1 MAGQLAHPESLV
13 ETDWVAEHLSDGAIR
28 LVEVD
33 VDLSSYAEAHIPGA
47 IQWDWMS
54 HLNTTVQRDILN
66 KEEMSQLL
74 GDCGIGRDTRVV
86 LYGDNNNWFAAYA
99 FWQMKMYGH
108 DNVAMMNG
116 GRQKWIGE
124 GRETT
129 TDVPTFASLSYT
141 VADAR
146 EGFRALRDHVLQS
159 VRGQLNIELVDVRS
173 PAEYNGEVIAPANM
187 PQEGAQRA
195 GHIPGASSIPWGQA
209 VNESDGTFKSVE
221 ELITLY
227 GGRGITGNREVITYC
242 RIGERSSH
250 TWFVLTQLL
259 GYENVRNYDGSWTEY
274 GSMVGAPI
282 EL

>member
-1 MAGQLAHPESLV
+1 MAHPESLV
-13 ETDWVAEHLSDGAIR
+13 ETDWVAEHLNDDSIR

-54 HLNTTVQRDILN
+54 HLNTTVQRDILSR
-66 KEEMSQLL
+66 EEMSKLL

-99 FWQMKMYGH
+99 FWQMKLYGH
-108 DNVAMMNG
+108 DKVAMMNG

-129 TDVPTFASLSYT
+129 TEVPTFASQSYST
-141 VADAR
+141 SGVN
-146 EGFRALRDHVLQS
+146 EGLRALRDHVLQA
-159 VRGQLNIELVDVRS
+159 VRGESSVELVDVRS
-173 PAEYNGEVIAPANM
+173 PAEYNGEVIAPAHL

-209 VNESDGTFKSVE
+209 VNESDGTFKSVG
-221 ELITLY
+221 ELKDLY
-227 GGRGITGNREVITYC
+227 GGKGITGTREVITYC

-250 TWFVLTQLL
+250 TWFALTQLL
-259 GYENVRNYDGSWTEY
+259 GYENIRNNDGSWTEY
-274 GSMVGAPI
+274 GSMIGVPI

>member
-1 MAGQLAHPESLV
+1 MAGQVAHPESVV
-13 ETDWVAEHLSDGAIR
+13 ETDWVAEHLNDDSIR

-33 VDLSSYAEAHIPGA
+33 VDLGSYAEAHIPGA

-66 KEEMSQLL
+66 REEMSQLL
-74 GDCGIGRDTRVV
+74 GECGIGRDTRIV

-99 FWQMKMYGH
+99 FWQMKLYGH
-108 DNVAMMNG
+108 DNVAMING

-129 TDVPTFASLSYT
+129 TEVPTFASQSYS
-141 VADAR
+141 VAGAN
-146 EGFRALRDHVLQS
+146 EGLRALRDHVLQS
-159 VRGQLNIELVDVRS
+159 VQGQSSVELVDVRS

-195 GHIPGASSIPWGQA
+195 GHIPGASSIPWGLA
-209 VNESDGTFKSVE
+209 VNESDGTFKSVD
-221 ELITLY
+221 ELKALY

-259 GYENVRNYDGSWTEY
+259 GYENIRNYDGSWTEY
-274 GSMVGAPI
+274 GSMIGAPI